1 MTKTE
6 IIQKVIHSLILLTLG
21 SIKVKKILQL
31 HYIRGR
37 MELSTL
43 AAHKWATNINKYT
56 AFNIKG
62 I

>member
-43 AAHKWATNINKYT
+43 AAHK
-56 AFNIKG
+56 
-62 I
+62 